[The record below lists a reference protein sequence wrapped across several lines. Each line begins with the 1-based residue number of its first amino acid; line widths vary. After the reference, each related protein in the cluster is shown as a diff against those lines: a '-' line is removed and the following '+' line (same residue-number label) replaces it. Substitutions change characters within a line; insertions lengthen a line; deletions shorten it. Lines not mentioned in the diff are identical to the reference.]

1 VGPGLGSGE
10 SESGSDAGTVPLV
23 TTAAPEEASRHGKGD
38 PSLPFP
44 PLSFTLSLSK
54 VFFSSSNLARRVWLL
69 GLYVIV
75 L

>member
-1 VGPGLGSGE
+1 
-10 SESGSDAGTVPLV
+10 
-23 TTAAPEEASRHGKGD
+23 
-38 PSLPFP
+38 
-44 PLSFTLSLSK
+44 LSFTLSLSK